1 MRIAIVNDQQ
11 LVIKL
16 LSHVILD
23 IIGHEVAWTAEDG
36 KEAVEKC
43 CDDTPDLV
51 LMDLI
56 MPVMNGVEAT
66 RRIMNECP
74 CSILIV
80 TASVNTS
87 ASMVFEAMGYGAVD
101 AINTHSFNMSTPE
114 SANIIKR
121 KIENIEK
128 LLESHECET
137 RNANESEP
145 QPEYPLI
152 AIGSSTGG
160 PSALARVLSAFSA
173 DLPATVVIIQHVD
186 KDFSNGL
193 ADWLDAQ
200 TRIAVSIAKEGTTP
214 LPGHAYLAGTNNH
227 LTLDHNRQFNYTEH
241 PADCVY
247 RPSVDVFFNSAAE
260 HWNCQII
267 AALLTG
273 MGSDGAKGMGSLREK
288 GEYTIAQNEETCSVF
303 GMPKA
308 AIKIDAVCDVLP
320 IDMIGQGI
328 MDSLESSK
336 ANKRTA
342 GN

>member
-1 MRIAIVNDQQ
+1 MRIAIVNDQK

-16 LSHVILD
+16 LSHVISD
-23 IIGHEVAWTAEDG
+23 IIGHELAWTAEDG

-66 RRIMNECP
+66 RQIMNNCP

-101 AINTHSFNMSTPE
+101 AINTYSFNMSTPE
-114 SANIIKR
+114 SADIIKR
-121 KIENIEK
+121 KIDNIEK
-128 LLESHECET
+128 LIRSQ
-137 RNANESEP
+137 
-145 QPEYPLI
+145 QPVENKPEQDVQQPDYPLI

-160 PSALARVLSAFSA
+160 PSALAKVLSVFPA
-173 DLPATVVIIQHVD
+173 DLPATVIIIQHVD
-186 KDFSNGL
+186 QDFSSGL

-200 TRIAVSIAKEGTTP
+200 SAITVSIASEGTTP

-227 LTLDHNRQFNYTEH
+227 LVLDANNHLRYTED
-241 PADCVY
+241 PVACVY
-247 RPSVDVFFNSAAE
+247 RPSVDVFFDSAADN
-260 HWNCQII
+260 WKSTII

-273 MGSDGAKGMGSLREK
+273 MGSDGARGLATLREK
-288 GEYTIAQNEETCSVF
+288 GMYTIAQDEATCSVF

-308 AIKIDAVCDVLP
+308 AINLGAACDVMP
-320 IDMIGQGI
+320 IDRIGQGI
-328 MDSLESSK
+328 LDSLASSIAK
-336 ANKRTA
+336 QAV